1 MFEKIST
8 EKKLILGFCVLVIA
22 CTLCNDCMMC
32 KWVPKLGAFRF
43 PKEHF
48 AVAAKPAMDASK
60 KQSSRPA
67 NIAPVV
73 NATKSNVP
81 EPAKP
86 NVMETKKPIL
96 AEAPKP
102 DLMDKIKPILPEPPK
117 RDVMEKKP
125 VDNRIPVADS
135 DSDVYPVDNTQMIRK
150 DLLTQL
156 SEYNDQF
163 NRFQTQM
170 KRIEQDKKKIE
181 TNIISIQK
189 KLLQHENDHQSLKK
203 QIGKNLTD
211 LQQMDQQYLAILTEQ
226 RKVNKQI
233 LDINMKLRQ
242 YGGK

>member
-8 EKKLILGFCVLVIA
+8 EKKLIFGFCILVIV

-48 AVAAKPAMDASK
+48 AVATKPAMAASK

-67 NIAPVV
+67 DKVVPIV
-73 NATKSNVP
+73 NA
-81 EPAKP
+81 
-86 NVMETKKPIL
+86 KKPIV
-96 AEAPKP
+96 AEPPKP
-102 DLMDKIKPILPEPPK
+102 DLMETKKANTTDT
-117 RDVMEKKP
+117 KKP
-125 VDNRIPVADS
+125 VANS

-156 SEYNDQF
+156 SDYNDQF

-181 TNIISIQK
+181 TNIIVIQK
-189 KLLQHENDHQSLKK
+189 KLLKHENDHQSLKK

-211 LQQMDQQYLAILTEQ
+211 LQRMDQQYLSILTEQ
-226 RKVNKQI
+226 RKVNKEI